1 MAFSLKKI
9 FAKKEDFGDST
20 NLQSKNEIVLD
31 EVQQRVLDLVDS
43 GKSLF
48 VTGKAGTGKTFVL
61 KSIRKKCEGKKVVA
75 VLSPTGVAARNA
87 DGFTIHSFFKLPTTL
102 YLPDH
107 KVKPDLYRL
116 DGTKGEETLRSLDM
130 IIIDEI
136 SMVRCDMLDAI
147 DDILRHYRKNN
158 KPFGGVQL
166 VMFGDLFQLC
176 PVAKADEKKTLD
188 EYYQEIYFFCSHA
201 LQHLKYKVIELQK
214 IYRQDECDFI
224 DLLNHIRLGEVS
236 INDIN
241 LLNSRFEP
249 DYQSDVKDDVV
260 TLMTHNYQTKRK
272 NKAMFAMLSGNERTY
287 TATKTGYWRDKNPAE
302 YYLDLKVGARVMF
315 LRNDN
320 DNGLYVNGTM
330 GWVKTL
336 GYDSV
341 VVDAD
346 NGNTVHVDQALW
358 EQYDYVVDKK
368 TKTIYT
374 EKTATYSQ
382 LPLKLAWAVSV
393 HKSQGLTFNE
403 VVIDAAKSFTFGQVY
418 VALSRCRTLKGI
430 HLISKIPSHKIIADE
445 VVKQYMNSIDED
457 GYIDM
462 SEDFETIEYE
472 DGPLVLHIT
481 NKKFESIKDGTRT
494 TYSHGIYDDD
504 DAKKLLEY
512 EDDGELSMNKTFS
525 SLKGKLDYTD
535 RNGGDFPFIMKQY
548 AYVWFINT
556 KTYEMLQADIDGM
569 IEPKTNDSYAWGYYF
584 RFYNI
589 KKIELKNK

>member
-1 MAFSLKKI
+1 MAISLKKI
-9 FAKKEDFGDST
+9 FTKKEDFGDST
-20 NLQSKNEIVLD
+20 IPQSQNGTVLD
-31 EVQQRVLDLVDS
+31 EVQQRVLKLVDS

-61 KSIRKKCEGKKVVA
+61 KSIRERYEGRKVIA

-87 DGFTIHSFFKLPTTL
+87 GGFTMHSFFKLPTTL

-107 KVKPDLYRL
+107 KIKPDLYRL

-147 DDILRHYRKNN
+147 DDILRHYRKKE

-188 EYYQEIYFFCSHA
+188 EYYQEIYFFCSHS
-201 LQHLKYKVIELQK
+201 LRRLKYKVIELQK

-260 TLMTHNYQTKRK
+260 TLMTHNYKTRRK
-272 NKAMFAMLSGNERTY
+272 NNVMFAMLKGKERTY
-287 TATKTGYWRDKNPAE
+287 TASQTGYWRDKNPAE
-302 YYLDLKVGARVMF
+302 YYLKLKVGARVMF

-346 NGNTVHVDQALW
+346 NGNTVHVDQAIW

-430 HLISKIPSHKIIADE
+430 HLITKIPSHKITADD
-445 VVKQYMNSIDED
+445 VVKQFMSSIDKNGNVRMPEEFET
-457 GYIDM
+457 
-462 SEDFETIEYE
+462 EDFESEPLELNVAEKKLWSLIDGKLKSYKHTIYDADYARKLLKHNGDKVCINEIY
-472 DGPLVLHIT
+472 
-481 NKKFESIKDGTRT
+481 KSIKKKWSYWDINDG
-494 TYSHGIYDDD
+494 
-504 DAKKLLEY
+504 
-512 EDDGELSMNKTFS
+512 N
-525 SLKGKLDYTD
+525 
-535 RNGGDFPFIMKQY
+535 FPFIMRKY
-548 AYVWFINT
+548 KKARFTSSNFTGIKIEV
-556 KTYEMLQADIDGM
+556 DIDGD
-569 IEPKTNDSYAWGYYF
+569 IIPYTTVDSDGCETWAFKF
-584 RFYNI
+584 RFSNVTRI
-589 KKIELKNK
+589 K